1 MTTKIRTKSHPQ
13 PFNDRTVRHEIWQR
27 FEGNDWEAFDQL
39 PPSIRKRLNEHVY
52 DAWSVNAL
60 MLWKHYKRIYGR
72 TARAE
77 RALIKY
83 LDYCERLERKAFSE
97 RYTAQCGTLYPHD
110 AARATVLRTSKGGQE
125 SV

>member
-1 MTTKIRTKSHPQ
+1 MITKPKPNFLLQ

-39 PPSIRKRLNEHVY
+39 PSSIRKRLNEHVY
-52 DAWSVNAL
+52 DAWSVNTL

-72 TARAE
+72 TTRAE
-77 RALIKY
+77 HALIKY

-110 AARATVLRTSKGGQE
+110 AAKATVLRTSKDGKK
-125 SV
+125 SA

>member
-1 MTTKIRTKSHPQ
+1 MTAKIRTKSHPQ

-110 AARATVLRTSKGGQE
+110 AAGATVLRTSKGGQE